1 MAKKTKTK
9 AAKRSYNSHVIAID
23 YESSYGTDTSMFSSV
38 ADLTKQ
44 ILEGEYIPS
53 SKSRFFMVGPELHYE
68 MSFEQIPVTRTK
80 ATLKVVNS
88 K

>member
-9 AAKRSYNSHVIAID
+9 AAKRSYNSHIIAID
-23 YESSYGTDTSMFSSV
+23 AESSYTDTSMFNSIS
-38 ADLTKQ
+38 DLTKQ